1 MNQCDKL
8 LDYMKANGSISG
20 LESIGLGVLN
30 YKGRIADLRSLG
42 FNIKTVMVETVNADG
57 EKKRYARYYLQ

>member
-8 LDYMKANGSISG
+8 LDYMKENGSISG

-42 FNIKTVMVETVNADG
+42 FNIKTVMVESVNADG

>member
-20 LESIGLGVLN
+20 MESIGLGVLN
-30 YKGRIADLRSLG
+30 YKGRIADLRNLG
-42 FNIKTVMVETVNADG
+42 FNIKTVMVESVNADG